1 MLQDEY
7 SGFERNGGNPW
18 YLCTFAAA
26 ETLYNAATVFTKA
39 EQVAVTKLTLD
50 FFTQF
55 ASVDPGVYRSSDLA
69 FTAILDGIRQQA
81 DGLVQL
87 ATSYAFANG
96 SMSEQ
101 IDASHGDPVG
111 ARDLTWSYTAF
122 LTAQRAAVGKPVF

>member
-1 MLQDEY
+1 MPQDEY

-26 ETLYNAATVFTKA
+26 ETLYSAATVFRKA
-39 EQVAVTKLTLD
+39 EQVAVTNIALD

-55 ASVDPGVYRSSDLA
+55 GPVDPGVYNSSDPT
-69 FTAILDGIRQQA
+69 FTTLLEGMRRQA

-87 ATSYAFANG
+87 ATSYAFDNG

-101 IDASHGDPVG
+101 IGAMHGDPVG

-122 LTAQRAAVGKPVF
+122 LTAQRAALGKPVF